1 MASSRPLSRG
11 LSRDLSRPLSGGL
24 VVDSSFLELYPGAS
38 LAYSLQD
45 IGGGGNVIR
54 ARRSSD
60 NAEADFGAADITG
73 GSLASWAGGGDAF
86 VTIWYD
92 QTGNFRD
99 ATQTT
104 ASQQPKI
111 VNSGSVVTDA
121 NGYPTLSFDEP
132 SSQYFNVAYLG
143 LYRNRNHAYWASI
156 AKLDSTNAEGLH
168 SALTALGNA
177 RFVLR
182 SISGNWNIGGRRLDS
197 DAFRN
202 SNTTSSDTNIHL
214 QSVELNFSDGNFEH
228 YVDGSSVG
236 SVSLAS
242 SGGASSDTDSTAVYI
257 GRFGAGVFYGGTIS
271 EFVAYGSDQS
281 SSRSAIE
288 SSIIGRYG

>member
-1 MASSRPLSRG
+1 MLNALGNYLTSKG
-11 LSRDLSRPLSGGL
+11 LFSGL
-24 VVDSSFLELYPGAS
+24 LDEYSGAA
-38 LAYSLQD
+38 LAYSLQRLSKSTT
-45 IGGGGNVIR
+45 IVIR

-60 NAEADFGAADITG
+60 NAEANFGAADITG

-86 VTIWYD
+86 VTTWYD

-111 VNSGSVVTDA
+111 VNSGSVITDA
-121 NGYPTLSFDEP
+121 NGHPTLSFDEP

-143 LYRNRNHAYWASI
+143 LYRNRTNAYWASI

-182 SISGNWNIGGRRLDS
+182 STSGNWNIAGRRLDS
-197 DAFRN
+197 ESFN
-202 SNTTSSDTNIHL
+202 QTNTTSADTNSHL
-214 QSVELNFSDGNFEH
+214 QSAELDFSSGTFIH
-228 YVDGSSVG
+228 YIDSSSVG
-236 SVSLAS
+236 NLFLG
-242 SGGASSDTDSTAVYI
+242 SGGGTSSDTDSTAVYI
-257 GRFGAGVFYGGTIS
+257 GRFGASVYYGGTIS

-281 SSRSAIE
+281 SNRSAIE
-288 SSIIGRYG
+288 SNITGRYG